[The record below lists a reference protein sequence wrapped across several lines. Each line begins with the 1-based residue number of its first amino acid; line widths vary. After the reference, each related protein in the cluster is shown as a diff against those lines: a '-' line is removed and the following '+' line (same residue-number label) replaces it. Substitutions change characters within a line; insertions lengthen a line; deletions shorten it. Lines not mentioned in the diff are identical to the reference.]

1 MAAASAASFPSY
13 TPYNTAKAFAS
24 VGPAQYVETVVK
36 SVPEPVVNKVRN
48 VVTDG
53 DASAVVLKADSEVNP
68 DGYNYA

>member
-24 VGPAQYVETVVK
+24 VGPAQYVETVKV
-36 SVPEPVVNKVRN
+36 VPEPVVNKVRN